1 MRKKTVIVAVLG
13 IFALVGCDNTHRSQL
28 RKFKQMAEQTN
39 KSCPIRMNE
48 TVTLDSTLYCEK
60 HNEVRYYYSVKGEL
74 DDAVYMNTH
83 YDSFKQTL
91 QDAVDNSVEMEE
103 YRKFGTSIHYIYYS
117 GSNRKQLAEFSFNSP
132 K

>member
-1 MRKKTVIVAVLG
+1 MRRKTITIAVLSL
-13 IFALVGCDNTHRSQL
+13 FALAGCNNTHRSQV

-48 TVTLDSTLYCEK
+48 TVTLDSTLYCEE

-103 YRKFGTSIHYIYYS
+103 YRKSGTSIHYIYYS
-117 GSNRKQLAEFSFNSP
+117 GSSHRKLAEFSFNTP